1 MQSLF
6 QLRGAILSFTYS
18 LAALLA
24 PKGTLLNA
32 VAPRLVIIA
41 LQAGSRPAEE
51 MQGLGVGVPLQ
62 GRAGQLAK
70 TASGPDYGFLASS
83 DLNMM
88 TGQAI
93 YINSQFFVALCVCTF

>member
-62 GRAGQLAK
+62 GRA
-70 TASGPDYGFLASS
+70 ASGPDYGFLASS